1 MVKIGFYTS
10 TFNDRPLEEV
20 VDFAASAGFDAIEI
34 DVGGHIKTPDRVE
47 AAVTLARSRG
57 LSVSS
62 ITYFGNQLDAD
73 RDKRRE
79 LRTKTADFAKAI
91 GEAGVPIFVIF
102 PGRDDSASED
112 ANYDDFAEFAIK
124 LIAETQSS
132 GLTFA
137 IENWPGPRDNFIG
150 TTPRGWQEL
159 FRRITDPRFGLE
171 FDPSHLLRIG
181 VDPYQ
186 AMEAVKDRIAILH
199 AKDTA
204 IDKDVLEAVGYHG
217 KGWWQYKLP
226 GLGLIDWPR
235 FLRQAR
241 GAGFDGTL
249 SIEHEDAAYGWPGKD
264 LSARKEGERLGL
276 DYLKNV
282 LSRL

>member
-1 MVKIGFYTS
+1 MKIGFYTS

-62 ITYFGNQLDAD
+62 IIYFGNQLDAD

>member
-1 MVKIGFYTS
+1 MKIGFYTS

-34 DVGGHIKTPDRVE
+34 DVGGHIKTPDQVE
-47 AAVTLARSRG
+47 SAVALARRRG
-57 LSVSS
+57 LFVSS

-73 RDKRRE
+73 RTRRQE
-79 LRTKTADFAKAI
+79 LRAKTAEFASAI
-91 GEAGVPIFVIF
+91 GEADVPIFVIF
-102 PGRDDSASED
+102 PGRDDTASDE
-112 ANYDDFAEFAIK
+112 ANYDDFVEFANR
-124 LIAETQSS
+124 LIAQTQSS

-137 IENWPGPRDNFIG
+137 IENWPGPKDNFIG
-150 TTPRGWQEL
+150 TTPKGWQEL
-159 FRRITDPRFGLE
+159 FRRIDNPRFGLE
-171 FDPSHLLRIG
+171 FDPSHLIRIG

-204 IDKDVLEAVGYHG
+204 IDTEILQAVGYHG

-235 FLRQAR
+235 LLRRAR
-241 GAGFDGTL
+241 GSGFDGTL

-276 DYLKNV
+276 DYLRNV
-282 LSRL
+282 LNGL

>member
-1 MVKIGFYTS
+1 LVKIGFYTS
-10 TFNDRPLEEV
+10 TFNDRPFEEV

-34 DVGGHIKTPDRVE
+34 DVGGHIKTPDRLE
-47 AAVTLARSRG
+47 AAVALARSRD
-57 LSVSS
+57 LFVSS

-73 RDKRRE
+73 RAKRKALRE
-79 LRTKTADFAKAI
+79 RTAEFAGAI

-102 PGRDDSASED
+102 PGRDDTASDE
-112 ANYDDFAEFAIK
+112 ANYDDFADFANG
-124 LIAETQSS
+124 LIAETQPF

-137 IENWPGPRDNFIG
+137 IENWPGPKDNFIG
-150 TTPRGWQEL
+150 TTPKGWQEL
-159 FRRITDPRFGLE
+159 FQRIGDPRFGLE
-171 FDPSHLLRIG
+171 FDPSHLIRIG

-204 IDKDVLEAVGYHG
+204 INAESLQAVGYHG

-264 LSARKEGERLGL
+264 LAARKDGERLGL
-276 DYLKNV
+276 NYLRNV
-282 LSRL
+282 LSGL

>member
-1 MVKIGFYTS
+1 MKIGFYTS

-20 VDFAASAGFDAIEI
+20 VDFAASVGFDAIEI
-34 DVGGHIKTPDRVE
+34 DVGGHIKTPDRVG
-47 AAVTLARSRG
+47 AAVALARSRG
-57 LSVSS
+57 LFVSS

-73 RDKRRE
+73 RAKRTALRE
-79 LRTKTADFAKAI
+79 RTAEFASAI
-91 GEAGVPIFVIF
+91 GQAGVPIFVIF
-102 PGRDDSASED
+102 PGRDDTASDE
-112 ANYDDFAEFAIK
+112 ANYDDFADFANG
-124 LIAETQSS
+124 LIAETQSY

-137 IENWPGPRDNFIG
+137 IENWPGPKDNFIG

-159 FRRITDPRFGLE
+159 FQRIGDPRFGLE
-171 FDPSHLLRIG
+171 FDPSHLIRIG

-204 IDKDVLEAVGYHG
+204 IDPQSLQAVGYHG

-235 FLRQAR
+235 FLRQASE
-241 GAGFDGTL
+241 AGFDGTL

-264 LSARKEGERLGL
+264 LGAREDGERLGL
-276 DYLKNV
+276 DYLRNV
-282 LSRL
+282 LSGL

>member
-1 MVKIGFYTS
+1 MKIGFYTS

-47 AAVTLARSRG
+47 AAVALARSRD
-57 LSVSS
+57 LFVSS

-73 RDKRRE
+73 RAKRNALRE
-79 LRTKTADFAKAI
+79 RTAEFAGAI
-91 GEAGVPIFVIF
+91 GQAGVPIFVIF
-102 PGRDDSASED
+102 PGRDDTASDE
-112 ANYDDFAEFAIK
+112 ANYDDFADFANG
-124 LIAETQSS
+124 LIAQTQPY

-137 IENWPGPRDNFIG
+137 IENWPGPKDNFIG
-150 TTPRGWQEL
+150 TTPKGWQEL
-159 FRRITDPRFGLE
+159 FQRIGDPRFGLE
-171 FDPSHLLRIG
+171 FDPSHLIRIG

-204 IDKDVLEAVGYHG
+204 INPESLQAVGYHG

-235 FLRQAR
+235 FLRQASE
-241 GAGFDGTL
+241 AGFDGTL

-264 LSARKEGERLGL
+264 LAARKDGERLGL
-276 DYLKNV
+276 NYLRNV
-282 LSRL
+282 LSGL

>member
-1 MVKIGFYTS
+1 VKIGFYTS

-47 AAVTLARSRG
+47 AAVALARSRN
-57 LSVSS
+57 LFVSS

-73 RDKRRE
+73 RAKRE
-79 LRTKTADFAKAI
+79 ALRAKTAEFAGAI

-102 PGRDDSASED
+102 PGRDDTSSDE
-112 ANYDDFAEFAIK
+112 ANYDDFADFANR
-124 LIAETQSS
+124 LIAQTQSY

-137 IENWPGPRDNFIG
+137 IENWPGPKDNFIG

-159 FRRITDPRFGLE
+159 FQRIRDPRFGLE
-171 FDPSHLLRIG
+171 FDPSHLIRIG

-186 AMEAVKDRIAILH
+186 AMATVKDRIAILH

-204 IDKDVLEAVGYHG
+204 IDPGSLQAVGYHG

-241 GAGFDGTL
+241 AAGFDGTL

-264 LSARKEGERLGL
+264 LAARKDGERLGL
-276 DYLKNV
+276 DYLRNV
-282 LSRL
+282 LSGL

>member
-1 MVKIGFYTS
+1 MKIGFYTS

-47 AAVTLARSRG
+47 AAVALARSRN
-57 LSVSS
+57 LFVSS

-73 RDKRRE
+73 RAKRE
-79 LRTKTADFAKAI
+79 ALRAKTAEFAGAI

-102 PGRDDSASED
+102 PGRDDTSSDE
-112 ANYDDFAEFAIK
+112 ANYDDFADFANG
-124 LIAETQSS
+124 LIAQTQSY

-159 FRRITDPRFGLE
+159 FQRISDPRFGLE
-171 FDPSHLLRIG
+171 FDPSHLIRIG

-186 AMEAVKDRIAILH
+186 AMATVKDRIAILH

-204 IDKDVLEAVGYHG
+204 IDPGSLQAVGYHG

-241 GAGFDGTL
+241 AAGFDGTL

-264 LSARKEGERLGL
+264 LAARKDGERLGL
-276 DYLKNV
+276 DYLRNV
-282 LSRL
+282 LSGL

>member
-1 MVKIGFYTS
+1 MKIGFYTS

-20 VDFAASAGFDAIEI
+20 VDFAASARFDAIEI

-47 AAVTLARSRG
+47 AAVALARSRD
-57 LSVSS
+57 LFVSS

-73 RDKRRE
+73 PTRRQE
-79 LRTKTADFAKAI
+79 LRAKTAEFASAI
-91 GEAGVPIFVIF
+91 GEADVPIFVIF
-102 PGRDDSASED
+102 PGRDDTASDE
-112 ANYDDFAEFAIK
+112 ANYDDFAEFANR
-124 LIAETQSS
+124 LIAQTQSS

-137 IENWPGPRDNFIG
+137 IENWPGPKDNFIG
-150 TTPRGWQEL
+150 TTPKGWQEL
-159 FRRITDPRFGLE
+159 FRRIDNPRFGLE
-171 FDPSHLLRIG
+171 FDPSHLIRIG

-204 IDKDVLEAVGYHG
+204 IDPEILQAVGYHG

-241 GAGFDGTL
+241 GSGFDGTL

-264 LSARKEGERLGL
+264 LAARKEGERFGL
-276 DYLKNV
+276 DYLRNV
-282 LSRL
+282 LNGL

>member
-1 MVKIGFYTS
+1 MKIGFYTS

-47 AAVTLARSRG
+47 AAVALARSRN
-57 LSVSS
+57 LFVSS

-73 RDKRRE
+73 RAKRKALRE
-79 LRTKTADFAKAI
+79 TTAEFASAI
-91 GEAGVPIFVIF
+91 GQVGVPIFVIF
-102 PGRDDSASED
+102 PGRDDTASDE
-112 ANYDDFAEFAIK
+112 ANYDDFADFANG
-124 LIAETQSS
+124 LIAETQPY

-137 IENWPGPRDNFIG
+137 IENWPGPKDNFIG
-150 TTPRGWQEL
+150 TTPKGWQEL
-159 FRRITDPRFGLE
+159 FQRIRDPRFGLE
-171 FDPSHLLRIG
+171 FDPSHLIRIG

-204 IDKDVLEAVGYHG
+204 IDPERLQAIGYHD

-235 FLRQAR
+235 FLRQASR
-241 GAGFDGTL
+241 AGFDGTL

-264 LSARKEGERLGL
+264 LAARKDGERLGL
-276 DYLKNV
+276 DYLRNV
-282 LSRL
+282 LSGL

>member
-1 MVKIGFYTS
+1 MRIGFYTS

-47 AAVTLARSRG
+47 AAVALARSRD
-57 LSVSS
+57 LFVSS

-73 RDKRRE
+73 RAKRE
-79 LRTKTADFAKAI
+79 ALRAKTAEFAGAI

-102 PGRDDSASED
+102 PGRDDTASDE
-112 ANYDDFAEFAIK
+112 ANYDDFADFANG
-124 LIAETQSS
+124 LIAQTQSQ

-137 IENWPGPRDNFIG
+137 IENWPGPKDNFIG

-159 FRRITDPRFGLE
+159 FQRIKDPRFGLE
-171 FDPSHLLRIG
+171 FDPSHLIRIG

-204 IDKDVLEAVGYHG
+204 IDPESLQAVGYHS

-235 FLRQAR
+235 FLCQAR

-264 LSARKEGERLGL
+264 LAARKQGERLGL
-276 DYLKNV
+276 DYLRNV
-282 LSRL
+282 LSGL

>member
-1 MVKIGFYTS
+1 MRIGFYTS

-34 DVGGHIKTPDRVE
+34 DVGGHIRTPDRVR
-47 AAVTLARSRG
+47 AAVALARDRN
-57 LSVSS
+57 LFVSS
-62 ITYFGNQLDAD
+62 ITYFGNQLDSD
-73 RDKRRE
+73 RTKRGE
-79 LRTKTADFAKAI
+79 LRTRAEEFAEAI

-102 PGRDDSASED
+102 PGRDDSADEET
-112 ANYDDFAEFAIK
+112 NYDDFADFANR
-124 LIAETQSS
+124 LIARTTSS

-137 IENWPGPRDNFIG
+137 IENWPGPKDNFIG

-159 FRRITDPRFGLE
+159 FKRIPDRRFALE
-171 FDPSHLLRIG
+171 FDPSHLIRIG
-181 VDPYQ
+181 VDPYA

-204 IDKDVLEAVGYHG
+204 IDAAAQQAVGYHG

-226 GLGLIDWPR
+226 GQGLLDWPR

-241 GAGFDGTL
+241 AGGFDGTL
-249 SIEHEDAAYGWPGKD
+249 SIEHEDAAHGWPGKD
-264 LSARKEGERLGL
+264 LEARKEGERLGL
-276 DYLKNV
+276 AYLRNV
-282 LSRL
+282 LDKL

>member
-1 MVKIGFYTS
+1 MKIGFYTS

-47 AAVTLARSRG
+47 AAVALARSRN
-57 LSVSS
+57 LFVSS

-73 RDKRRE
+73 RAKRE
-79 LRTKTADFAKAI
+79 ALRAKTAEFAGAI

-102 PGRDDSASED
+102 PGRDDTASDE
-112 ANYDDFAEFAIK
+112 ANYDDFADFANR
-124 LIAETQSS
+124 LIAQTQSY

-137 IENWPGPRDNFIG
+137 IENWPGPKDNFIG

-159 FRRITDPRFGLE
+159 FQRISDPRFGLE
-171 FDPSHLLRIG
+171 FDPSHLIRIG

-186 AMEAVKDRIAILH
+186 AMATVKDRIAILH

-204 IDKDVLEAVGYHG
+204 IDPGSLQAVGYHG

-241 GAGFDGTL
+241 AAGFDGTL

-264 LSARKEGERLGL
+264 LAARKDGERLGL
-276 DYLKNV
+276 DYLRNV
-282 LSRL
+282 LSGL

>member
-1 MVKIGFYTS
+1 MKIGFYTS
-10 TFNDRPLEEV
+10 TFNDRPFEEV

-34 DVGGHIKTPDRVE
+34 DVGGHIKTPDQVPN
-47 AAVTLARSRG
+47 AVALARSRG
-57 LSVSS
+57 LFVSS

-79 LRTKTADFAKAI
+79 LRAKTADFAKAI
-91 GEAGVPIFVIF
+91 GEADVPIFVIF
-102 PGRDDSASED
+102 PGRDDSAGED

-124 LIAETQSS
+124 LIAEAQSS
-132 GLTFA
+132 GLIFA

-159 FRRITDPRFGLE
+159 FRRIPDPRFGLE
-171 FDPSHLLRIG
+171 FDPSHLIRIG

-204 IDKDVLEAVGYHG
+204 VDTEVLQAVGYHG

-226 GLGLIDWPR
+226 GQGLIDWPR
-235 FLRQAR
+235 LLRQAR